1 MSMPEDGAS
10 KIKKDGTPSLEADEK
25 KAPGCGSERRGRCE
39 ERERSVNQAVRGGKR
54 DRMHEEEG
62 GNC

>member
-25 KAPGCGSERRGRCE
+25 KAPGCGSERRGLAKNAKE
-39 ERERSVNQAVRGGKR
+39 ASIKP
-54 DRMHEEEG
+54 
-62 GNC
+62 